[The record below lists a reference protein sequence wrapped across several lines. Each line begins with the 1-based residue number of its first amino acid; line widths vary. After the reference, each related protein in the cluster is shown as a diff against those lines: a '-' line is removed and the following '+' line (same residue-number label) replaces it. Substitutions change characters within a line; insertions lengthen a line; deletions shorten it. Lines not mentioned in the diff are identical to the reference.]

1 MALCASTTGLLFLVS
16 TVLSYI
22 LIHFTTR
29 VKLPESIPWT
39 GLKSGVFK
47 EQRAHL
53 QELFRGRDYLAE
65 GCSKYSKQGKPFA
78 TPNFN
83 FVPDIIVPPAY
94 ASWIDKQP
102 ENVLSAREG
111 QLYFLS
117 KYTFSHERLHRDT
130 LEDNL
135 ARTQQIM
142 RLPTLHTEV
151 MDELVAALNDS
162 WGSNTTEW
170 TAVNPFETMF
180 YVVSRA
186 AHRAFVGRELCR
198 DEGFLEAVKAYV
210 NSFATQGILI
220 RFFIPEL
227 LKPLFGRL
235 LAIPVHRRYRQLL
248 DGYLVPLAE
257 KLIRQE
263 DRGEESLAKWLRV
276 AAQSHSDPEERTAE
290 ALTGQLAS
298 AEFAPLHTSTY
309 SITSTLLDLLSAPQA
324 ESHLETLREEAKSL
338 QGDSSQWTRA
348 QVLRLE
354 LADSV
359 IRESLRVTRTSGKAM
374 LRRVVAKKGVSLP
387 DGTRLPY
394 GVYVGLS
401 AESHMDGDYY
411 DDPKEFRPWRFVPDA
426 QKPFAAPKRMA
437 TTSTEFLSFGH
448 GRHSCPGR
456 FFVAQFLTALL
467 ACIARDYD
475 TQPLLERPMGHSVS
489 DLSTPPTDGR
499 ILIRRR
505 RDQSL

>member
-1 MALCASTTGLLFLVS
+1 MELYASTSGVLFL
-16 TVLSYI
+16 TTAFLSYF
-22 LIHFTTR
+22 LICFTTR
-29 VKLPESIPWT
+29 LKLPESIPWA

-47 EQRAHL
+47 RHEHI
-53 QELFRGRDYLAE
+53 FRSCFGAE
-65 GCSKYSKQGKPFA
+65 NTWLKFSKQGKAFA
-78 TPNFN
+78 APNFN

-142 RLPTLHTEV
+142 RLPTLHNEV
-151 MDELVAALNDS
+151 MDELVAALNVA

-180 YVVSRA
+180 YVVSR
-186 AHRAFVGRELCR
+186 
-198 DEGFLEAVKAYV
+198 
-210 NSFATQGILI
+210 
-220 RFFIPEL
+220 
-227 LKPLFGRL
+227 
-235 LAIPVHRRYRQLL
+235 RYRQLL

-257 KLIRQE
+257 NLIIQE
-263 DRGEESLAKWLRV
+263 DRGEESLAKWLQF
-276 AAQSHSDPEERTAE
+276 AAQSHSDPEGRTAE
-290 ALTGQLAS
+290 ALAGQLAS

-309 SITSTLLDLLSAPQA
+309 SITTTLLDLLSAPQVD
-324 ESHLETLREEAKSL
+324 SHLETLREEANSL
-338 QGDSSQWTRA
+338 QGDPSQWTRA

-374 LRRVVAKKGVSLP
+374 LRRVVAKKGVLLP
-387 DGTRLPY
+387 NGTRLPY

-411 DDPKEFRPWRFVPDA
+411 DNPKEFRPWRFVPDA
-426 QKPFAAPKRMA
+426 QKPSTTPKKMA
-437 TTSTEFLSFGH
+437 TTSPEFLTFGH

-467 ACIARDYD
+467 ACIAKNYD
-475 TQPLLERPMGHSVS
+475 IQPLLERPMGHNVS
-489 DLSTPPTDGR
+489 DLSTPPTDAR

-505 RDQSL
+505 RD